1 MPPPK
6 LLTSSQLATE
16 LGLSRQSIARYAA
29 RGWITPAL
37 RTPGG
42 QYRWNLTDVH
52 AELDAL
58 WKQDRGS

>member
-1 MPPPK
+1 MPRRR
-6 LLTSSQLATE
+6 LLTSSELAAE

-42 QYRWNLTDVH
+42 QYRWNIDDVT
-52 AELDAL
+52 AEMDAL
-58 WKQDRGS
+58 WREQRDQ